1 MWFDPTLVGV
11 FLAEARGGPLWKDL
25 ASADLREAIWRMEPP
40 DRVQLATLKR
50 LDDVA
55 YAFTHIIDA
64 RFPFTYEHSE
74 RVTSVVTKLA
84 VYMGFPEDE
93 VRDQRRAALLHDT
106 GKLGISKRILGKPG
120 CPTDEEFEKIKEHT
134 TLTYGILN
142 RVSPSRYLADLAA
155 SHHER
160 LDGSGYHR
168 SLSAKDLDTSARIL
182 AVANVF
188 DALSSDP
195 PYRPAMPL
203 EKVFS
208 IL

>member
-1 MWFDPTLVGV
+1 M
-11 FLAEARGGPLWKDL
+11 RY
-25 ASADLREAIWRMEPP
+25 
-40 DRVQLATLKR
+40 AT
-50 LDDVA
+50 
-55 YAFTHIIDA
+55 
-64 RFPFTYEHSE
+64 S
-74 RVTSVVTKLA
+74 
-84 VYMGFPEDE
+84 
-93 VRDQRRAALLHDT
+93 AALLHDT

-168 SLSAKDLDTSARIL
+168 SLSEKDLDTSARIL

-188 DALSSDP
+188 TPSPATLPTARPCPSRRSS
-195 PYRPAMPL
+195 L
-203 EKVFS
+203 FS
-208 IL
+208 NPKTTSTPRSWSSCAH

>member
-1 MWFDPTLVGV
+1 MVRARRKRWFDPTLVGV

-84 VYMGFPEDE
+84 VYMGFPKDE
-93 VRDQRRAALLHDT
+93 VRDQRRA
-106 GKLGISKRILGKPG
+106 
-120 CPTDEEFEKIKEHT
+120 
-134 TLTYGILN
+134 
-142 RVSPSRYLADLAA
+142 PS
-155 SHHER
+155 
-160 LDGSGYHR
+160 
-168 SLSAKDLDTSARIL
+168 
-182 AVANVF
+182 
-188 DALSSDP
+188 
-195 PYRPAMPL
+195 
-203 EKVFS
+203 
-208 IL
+208 